1 MGNELTSD
9 FHPNITK
16 ITNSIINL
24 KIMIPSNSYLIGNI
38 IDGIISIN
46 LREPIRLKNITI
58 YLNQN
63 QGWEI
68 NENKKSSSNI
78 EIASLN
84 INLFNIAKNNENL
97 YIMEKGNYQFKF
109 SLKIPNNILPSFLF
123 FRGLKIGFIKYSL
136 LAEINTDLK
145 NEFLDEKIIVINMS
159 MNQ

>member
-109 SLKIPNNILPSFLF
+109 SF
-123 FRGLKIGFIKYSL
+123 
-136 LAEINTDLK
+136 
-145 NEFLDEKIIVINMS
+145 
-159 MNQ
+159 